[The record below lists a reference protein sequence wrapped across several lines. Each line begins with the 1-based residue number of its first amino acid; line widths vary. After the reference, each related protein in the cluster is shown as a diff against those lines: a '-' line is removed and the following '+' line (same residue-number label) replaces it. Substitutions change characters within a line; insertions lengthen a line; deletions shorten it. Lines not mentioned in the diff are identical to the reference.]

1 MPKDPVPGALAM
13 LSLLSAQDTNPGL
26 AKPDIPCKVP
36 WNDSRG
42 DRKRWRDS
50 GSSLWRGVG
59 DSTAGRME
67 KPLTCSIP
75 PFCFSAGLTQTVKC
89 AHERS
94 VHLFI
99 DSLRYSQK
107 QITGYWCKNMQMFDK
122 GRCLD
127 CRANRCNTLGYH
139 IRKARVPGS
148 QRLFLKTQPQ
158 MPFKGWWGSGQ
169 QGISSPKGSC
179 GWGRLCAGRPQTAAA
194 AEIPNGTSSER
205 KTG

>member
-1 MPKDPVPGALAM
+1 MIQKETKEGGGTLVGN
-13 LSLLSAQDTNPGL
+13 SA
-26 AKPDIPCKVP
+26 
-36 WNDSRG
+36 
-42 DRKRWRDS
+42 
-50 GSSLWRGVG
+50 
-59 DSTAGRME
+59 AGGTE
-67 KPLTCSIP
+67 KPLTCSMP
-75 PFCFSAGLTQTVKC
+75 PFCFPAGLTQTVKC

-127 CRANRCNTLGYH
+127 CRAHRCNTLGYH

-169 QGISSPKGSC
+169 RWTSPRGSC
-179 GWGRLCAGRPQTAAA
+179 GWARLCARCPQTVAAV
-194 AEIPNGTSSER
+194 EIPNGPSSKR